1 MVQKQC
7 TLQKNNSNSAM
18 NIYISN
24 LHSTRDELL
33 AHFSIPFWLHI
44 LIGQWYVCAKKRAK
58 ADWLMTCAK
67 ADWLTTNVII
77 FPCSLI
83 GQFKISL
90 CYDFGCAICK
100 IFYER
105 FFSCLI
111 YNWSNYSVFTL
122 VFIFLVLVTHR
133 STRYQENLSVRPGGF
148 SQTSKKANDALH
160 PKIYF
165 GQNNM
170 LQCRLFIKPMV

>member
-1 MVQKQC
+1 
-7 TLQKNNSNSAM
+7 M

-67 ADWLTTNVII
+67 ADWLTINVII

-90 CYDFGCAICK
+90 CFDFGCDVICAICGGK
-100 IFYER
+100 IVPTLATLIEIWSTSLWAYTQ
-105 FFSCLI
+105 FS
-111 YNWSNYSVFTL
+111 
-122 VFIFLVLVTHR
+122 R
-133 STRYQENLSVRPGGF
+133 
-148 SQTSKKANDALH
+148 
-160 PKIYF
+160 
-165 GQNNM
+165 
-170 LQCRLFIKPMV
+170 